1 MIGSGRRTIL
11 FLAVV
16 LLVPFVALADTWL
29 PVDEGLETRYT
40 MGLEK
45 TELQPGEVTTL
56 TVGFQVQDGWYIE
69 GPTSENAALRLQSSN
84 DAVIQILGPPSGP
97 AGTRVYD
104 ELLEKNLV
112 KHTGEVRFTQR
123 VRAHPAAKAGRYD
136 VELRVFGQTCN
147 IGNCRKL
154 RKVVL
159 KTSLAVAGE
168 PIPVDPADEALL
180 AGTATNPDDGSE
192 PVGSRMGFLLAC
204 FLGGLAML
212 LLPCVWPMIPI
223 TISIFVKHSEEHDTG
238 ALFYALIYGF
248 GIIASF
254 GLIGLAIGFWL
265 PPSYAQTIATSGPL
279 NLFIGALFIAFAL
292 SFFGLFDL
300 TVPSFIQRRMPSG
313 GGGGGGMVVAS
324 LLMGV
329 LFTVTSFAC
338 TAPIMGTILVA
349 GASTGD
355 KWMIPL
361 GMASSGAGVAIPFI
375 ALAMF
380 PTTLKRLPR
389 AGGWMNTIKVI
400 LGFVEMAAALKFL
413 SNADLAWDLQILTWP
428 VFMCIWIA
436 IMLGLTFY
444 LFGWVRM
451 PHDNPTETVS
461 PGRFSTGMLVAGMAL
476 YLVFGLF
483 HPEEPMPSVVAAM
496 TPPHE
501 YGRPHLKTTIPVG
514 SEGQPTDRVV
524 WYDDWDTAAAAAAKA
539 NKPIF
544 VDFTGVQCTNC
555 RLVEKRV
562 FPRVESTLRKFVNV
576 KLYTDYGPGKSR
588 NIKLRDRYSRDLPYY
603 VVLSPDTKTVLAR
616 QRYTDSPKRFQA
628 FLDKGLAA
636 FAKLSPSSI
645 ETVKTPDPGPK
656 LVWHHTLTEARK
668 HQQQNTTSLMVAF
681 GGKYCKPCKE
691 MEKTVFK
698 EPEVMRL
705 FGQFTLAELETQD
718 GEGMDENLALLE
730 KIAGMSDVPYY
741 AVFDA
746 RGDVIAKLKGKQPQE
761 TFVAFLKEGGAH

>member
-1 MIGSGRRTIL
+1 MFGSCRRTIF
-11 FLAVV
+11 FLAVAF
-16 LLVPFVALADTWL
+16 LLPAVAFAQTWL
-29 PVDEGLETRYT
+29 PVDDGLETRYT

-45 TELQPGEVTTL
+45 SELQPGEVTTV
-56 TVGFQVQDGWYIE
+56 TVGFRVQDDWYIE
-69 GPTSENAALRLQSSN
+69 GPTSENAALHVQSSN
-84 DAVIQILGPPSGP
+84 DAVLQILGPPAGP
-97 AGTRVYD
+97 AGTRVFD
-104 ELLEKNLV
+104 ELLEKHLV
-112 KHTGEVRFTQR
+112 KHMGEVAFTQR
-123 VRAHPAAKAGRYD
+123 VRAHPSVKAGKYD
-136 VELRVFGQTCN
+136 ITLQVEGQTCN
-147 IGNCRKL
+147 KGSCRKL
-154 RKVVL
+154 RKVMLQASIV
-159 KTSLAVAGE
+159 VAGD

-180 AGTATNPDDGSE
+180 TGVEPDDGTE

-223 TISIFVKHSEEHDTG
+223 TISIFVKHSEEHETG
-238 ALFYALIYGF
+238 ALFYALVYGF

-265 PPSYAQTIATSGPL
+265 PPSYAQSIATSGPL
-279 NLFIGALFIAFAL
+279 NLFIGVLFVAFAL

-300 TVPSFIQRRMPSG
+300 TVPNFIQRRMPSG
-313 GGGGGGMVVAS
+313 GSGGGGMVIAS

-349 GASTGD
+349 GVSTGD

-389 AGGWMNTIKVI
+389 AGGWMNTIKVV

-436 IMLGLTFY
+436 IMLGLTVY

-451 PHDNPTETVS
+451 PHDNPSETVS

-501 YGRPHLKTTIPVG
+501 YGRPHLKTQMSAGT
-514 SEGQPTDRVV
+514 EGQSSNALV
-524 WYDDWDTAAAAAAKA
+524 WYDDWDTASAAAVKV

-562 FPRVESTLRKFVNV
+562 FPRVEPTLRKFVTV

-603 VVLSPDTKTVLAR
+603 VVLSPDTKTVLSR
-616 QRYTDSPKRFQA
+616 QRYTDSPKKFQA

-636 FAKLSPSSI
+636 FEKLSPSS
-645 ETVKTPDPGPK
+645 TASVATPQPE
-656 LVWHHTLTEARK
+656 LVWHHSLAAARDAQK
-668 HQQQNTTSLMVAF
+668 RDTTALFVAF

-691 MEKTVFK
+691 MAKTVFK
-698 EPEVMRL
+698 ESEVMRL
-705 FGQFTLAELETQD
+705 FGQFTLADLETQE
-718 GEGMDENLALLE
+718 GEGMEENLALLE
-730 KIAGMSDVPYY
+730 EVTGMSDVPYY
-741 AVFDA
+741 AVFDNNGA
-746 RGDVIAKLKGKQPQE
+746 VIAKLKGKQPVD
-761 TFVAFLKEGGAH
+761 TFVAFLKEAGAR